1 MTECMNRTMRQTAS
15 ITCQCRPSCQNRSS
29 EPSQR
34 SLTLSFMQAQQPA
47 VQLLSSLQA
56 STAYT
61 LWVIAEDVHNNTQA
75 AATQLLITT
84 VDLTPPAFE
93 RVSVQFM
100 PPSTIFVEV
109 CSSALHTRHWEGSN
123 LHSPIHSA
131 AWIQCLC
138 VKGGRGLPCM
148 DHAHRHPESRLG

>member
-1 MTECMNRTMRQTAS
+1 MPKQEFRAFPEKPDTV
-15 ITCQCRPSCQNRSS
+15 P
-29 EPSQR
+29 
-34 SLTLSFMQAQQPA
+34 LQARQPA

-61 LWVIAEDVHNNTQA
+61 LWVVAEDVYNNTQA
-75 AATQLLITT
+75 AATQLPITT

-109 CSSALHTRHWEGSN
+109 CTPALHARCCEGSD
-123 LHSPIHSA
+123 LHSPFNNASCIKYLS
-131 AWIQCLC
+131 
-138 VKGGRGLPCM
+138 VKSGRGVPCM
-148 DHAHRHPESRLG
+148 DHAHRHLESRLG